1 MRSPRE
7 TLISDVYVPGPDW
20 RTPRAAEIPET
31 VKIEYAARMATLG
44 GVAERAAWVPDIAP
58 RQRPQ
63 PHHL

>member
-1 MRSPRE
+1 MSRGRIGARRE
-7 TLISDVYVPGPDW
+7 
-20 RTPRAAEIPET
+20 RRKIPET